1 MKTQAIH
8 CLYQFAYGLIR
19 EDNNGEID
27 EDSKKKSSDI
37 MLLYSD
43 NLFLNLIENLKKS
56 VD

>member
-19 EDNNGEID
+19 EENNGEID

-43 NLFLNLIENLKKS
+43 NLFLTLIENLKKS